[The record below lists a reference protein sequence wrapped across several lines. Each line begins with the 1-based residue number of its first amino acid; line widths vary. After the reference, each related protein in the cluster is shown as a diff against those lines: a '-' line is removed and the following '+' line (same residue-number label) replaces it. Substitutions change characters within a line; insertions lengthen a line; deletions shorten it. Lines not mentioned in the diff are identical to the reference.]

1 MFTFILYFLHKYYI
15 IRIYNIDIYFHFTL
29 EGGIRMYESTTEL
42 AENKLLVLF
51 IIKTVKFP
59 ISNSQLTDIVLENG
73 FINYF
78 VLQQYIS
85 ELISSKFLT
94 YKDIN
99 DKKLLSI
106 TEKGSNV
113 LSFFKDRIPENKI
126 SSIEEYLKNK
136 LEQIKKELTLS
147 ASYTVSEDSS
157 FIVSLKALENETLLM
172 DLKLSVASNKQAMD
186 LCNKWKTSS
195 AEIYN
200 KIVHLLISD

>member
-29 EGGIRMYESTTEL
+29 EGGIHMYESTTEL